1 MKNMKQFG
9 LLLFAF
15 VLTAF
20 AVSCNNDDDV
30 KEIIPGTPTGTDIRY
45 KLTVSSPIVTLIKY
59 KKGDSN
65 TGTETTT
72 ADSPMTWT
80 KTIIAKKP
88 FTTKLEVTF
97 RNTTTD
103 VQNYTVEIFTDGV
116 LANTQTGEIPV
127 PPTPAPGQ
135 PLATLTVA
143 KTFNVE

>member
-1 MKNMKQFG
+1 MKNIKQFT
-9 LLLFAF
+9 LLFAF
-15 VLTAF
+15 VITLF
-20 AVSCNNDDDV
+20 AVSCENDDDV

-45 KLTVSSPIVTLIKY
+45 RLTVSSPIVTLIKY
-59 KKGDSN
+59 KKGDLN

-72 ADSPMTWT
+72 VDSPTMWT

-97 RNTTTD
+97 RNTTTS
-103 VQNYTVEIFTDGV
+103 VQNYSVEIFTDGV

-127 PPTPAPGQ
+127 PATPAPGQ

-143 KTFNVE
+143 KTFDVQ